1 MTLPSPLQTIDHPLF
16 DLHKL
21 TVMIKRDDL
30 IHPII
35 SGNKWRKLKYNIDQA
50 KVQGKKGLISFGG
63 AYSNHIHAL
72 AFACYQQRLPCIG
85 IIRGESHYANNFT
98 LRWAQHWQMK
108 LTYVD
113 RNTYRRRADSDYLAL
128 LQAQYPEY
136 LIIPEGGS
144 NSLAI
149 PGVSEIIDELN
160 QQTVF
165 ETLLT
170 PVGSGGTLAGLIS
183 ADNNQHQ
190 LLGVAVL
197 KQGKET
203 DGDKVDI
210 KPNDYLTNQ
219 VSTLLP
225 KAAQKFDN
233 WQVLPDFHRGGYA
246 KFSVEDSQRIIAFN
260 QETGINFEPVYSG
273 KMLLAL
279 VDLIKQGYFAQHHR
293 IVLLHTGGLQG
304 LGGLSE
310 RKRINGQ
317 QWPVPPN
324 APKV

>member
-1 MTLPSPLQTIDHPLF
+1 
-16 DLHKL
+16 
-21 TVMIKRDDL
+21 MIKRDDL

-279 VDLIKQGYFAQHHR
+279 MDLIKQGYFAQHHR

-310 RKRINGQ
+310 RKRINAQ

>member
-310 RKRINGQ
+310 RERINGQ

>member
-225 KAAQKFDN
+225 KAAQQFDN

-279 VDLIKQGYFAQHHR
+279 MDLIKQGYFAQYHR

-310 RKRINGQ
+310 RKRINAQ

>member
-279 VDLIKQGYFAQHHR
+279 MDLIKQGYFAQYHR

>member
-310 RKRINGQ
+310 RKRINAQ